1 MNSDELLAALRRRED
16 WAYRKLYR
24 EYAGKIGSIAKAYL
38 GTDDVDDVVQ
48 EVMIKVLRNIK
59 KFKGKSKLT
68 TWIYRIAVN
77 VCKDFLSKYR
87 RRGEILTDFPEDEER
102 SFIHPSADTDV
113 FSEAMNSIAY
123 DRLMKAVEKLPSE
136 DRLLVKLRDVDGLS
150 YEEISQVLGKPIG
163 SVKSGLHYAR
173 KKLRQM
179 IEGAKQ

>member
-113 FSEAMNSIAY
+113 FSEAMNS
-123 DRLMKAVEKLPSE
+123 LPSE
-136 DRLLVKLRDVDGLS
+136 DRLLVKLRDIDGLS